1 MKPRVKSLCCAM
13 LSHPVTVTD
22 WVPPGSSVH
31 RDSPGRNT
39 RVSYHAFLQ
48 GIFPTQGLNPGF
60 PHCRR
65 ILYHLSHQG
74 NLWLLEWVAYPF
86 SRGSSCPRN
95 WTGVSCI
102 ELSGE
107 PRAII
112 LTVNYRERDAL
123 SQNPLGIQI
132 SSSLLLFPLGVMD
145 VVNVSW
151 FSWTLVSRVLLGLHH
166 ILLSGW
172 HEVSRASR
180 ILG

>member
-1 MKPRVKSLCCAM
+1 MGCKNPMDQKTGVGSLS
-13 LSHPVTVTD
+13 LV
-22 WVPPGSSVH
+22 
-31 RDSPGRNT
+31 
-39 RVSYHAFLQ
+39 Q
-48 GIFPTQGLNPGF
+48 GIFPTQGSNPGIS
-60 PHCRR
+60 HCRE
-65 ILYHLSHQG
+65 ILNQLSHKG
-74 NLWLLEWVAYPF
+74 NPSILEWVAYPF